1 MSFAITPKSCPPSA
15 RCSAGIKRWTAG
27 ADSATNGPSPN
38 AGGRTGNMSIPV
50 MRVCSNVSPPSS
62 ARKKLSATS
71 SSGKSNRRERRI
83 FRQSRIDCRRNTAS
97 GWPNAFVPFRTRT
110 SAKSTRAMR
119 ILDACTGYEYLKE
132 LVRSAERRI
141 DLRIGGYID
150 DNLSGNLSVQQ
161 LCSRF
166 RLSHSEIYALF
177 REYFRTT
184 PAEYI
189 RERRL
194 DKACRLLAGTS
205 LPVGKISA
213 ECGIPDYNYF
223 SKIFRRTRGVSPRQ
237 YRKAAGKN
245 PAASRRRFASRR
257 RHKIISPYFHGIFS
271 SPRQYQGTINIVLN
285 NGTNDTEKER
295 RTGL

>member
-1 MSFAITPKSCPPSA
+1 METYNLQKMQELLHDFYYLT
-15 RCSAGIKRWTAG
+15 GIKICIY
-27 ADSATNGPSPN
+27 DSGENELCYYPE
-38 AGGRTGNMSIPV
+38 
-50 MRVCSNVSPPSS
+50 
-62 ARKKLSATS
+62 KLSAFCALLRGDKEMDGRCRQCDKRAFAECRRTHRQYVYTCHAGLLECIS
-71 SSGKSNRRERRI
+71 PIVCEKKIIGYIVIGQIKPPGKTDFSAIAHRLPTKYRERLAECFCALPDADI
-83 FRQSRIDCRRNTAS
+83 GKIDA
-97 GWPNAFVPFRTRT
+97 
-110 SAKSTRAMR
+110 AMR

-205 LPVGKISA
+205 LPVGKIAA

-237 YRKAAGKN
+237 YRKAAGKI
-245 PAASRRRFASRR
+245 PLQAAANFL
-257 RHKIISPYFHGIFS
+257 PDG
-271 SPRQYQGTINIVLN
+271 
-285 NGTNDTEKER
+285 DTK
-295 RTGL
+295 